1 MKKQTRKKVIRRRVI
16 SIETAMM
23 LMLNGFA
30 IGMLVEKIAINGIS
44 WVSTTGLLG

>member
-1 MKKQTRKKVIRRRVI
+1 MKKQSRRKGI

-44 WVSTTGLLG
+44 WMSTTGLLG

>member
-1 MKKQTRKKVIRRRVI
+1 MKKQSRKVIRRKGI

-44 WVSTTGLLG
+44 WMSTTGLLG